1 VSVQQFQSGT
11 SSQAIVIGTQTVLI
25 GNTITVGGMTVV
37 VTTGSDAAPQIVYG
51 TTTVV
56 VALATTNTD
65 SRMGSYIMSGM
76 SGPETISGSGSSG
89 SSTSSQPSL
98 QSPGAA
104 PPIGTGGLWY
114 TLVMVLLSLV

>member
-1 VSVQQFQSGT
+1 VSVQHSQPGT

-56 VALATTNTD
+56 VAQATTSTD
-65 SRMGSYIMSGM
+65 SGMGGYIMSGM
-76 SGPETISGSGSSG
+76 SDPETSSGSGPSG

-98 QSPGAA
+98 QSAGAA
-104 PPIGTGGLWY
+104 SSIGTGGLWY
-114 TLVMVLLSLV
+114 TLVVVLLSLL